1 MATNYMQKYLKD
13 IVGGIT
19 PDLKR
24 SRDEQVEWL
33 GAQALR
39 TGQPMAQVA
48 TAMRPFADAAG
59 DAAAK
64 AGVQASQMAQKQE
77 QFDTQ
82 QQAWEKNF
90 NQGQQN
96 WQATFD
102 QRNKDQEMQNMMNV
116 FQATGKFTPEML
128 DAFGYGD
135 MSFGDQ
141 RKMQQQMSLAGLGG
155 SGSTGGGNTFG
166 SGNPYPGQHQFYRNK
181 AGSQFGGATGLVYAS

>member
-1 MATNYMQKYLKD
+1 
-13 IVGGIT
+13 
-19 PDLKR
+19 
-24 SRDEQVEWL
+24 
-33 GAQALR
+33 
-39 TGQPMAQVA
+39 MAQVA

-90 NQGQQN
+90 NQGQEN
-96 WQATFD
+96 WKATFD

-181 AGSQFGGATGLVYAS
+181 AGSQFGGKTGLVYAS

>member
-24 SRDEQVEWL
+24 SRDEQIEWL
-33 GAQALR
+33 GAQSLR

-48 TAMRPFADAAG
+48 SAMRPFADAAG

-90 NQGQQN
+90 NQGQEN
-96 WQATFD
+96 WQASFD

-116 FQATGKFTPEML
+116 FATTGKFTPEML

-155 SGSTGGGNTFG
+155 SGSTGGGSTFG